1 MGTLRSSILVRPVP
15 CNCKFLA
22 MASSTSF
29 SSMLHA
35 CPPSIHYSC
44 RRLSS
49 LIIHARKK
57 NIHIDPSLEK
67 TAFDEEE
74 EVEPEEEF
82 DDERERK
89 DELQVFEEEEDG
101 DMLRPGQVKATT
113 SAKAQGGPWP
123 PSWMPRDTSA
133 LDDTPRALARLRPLL
148 LGIMMDEDDYF
159 EDEFED
165 PEPVDGDGGGGG
177 GIVLA
182 GTWWERK
189 ALDIAQNVVAS
200 FNGDFK
206 IYSFQASLNDTIRI
220 RIEKL
225 SNKYGSPSMGDIG
238 IFSMAYRERLDEAE
252 HAGAVPE
259 SLSLEVSSPGVE
271 RIVQVPQE
279 LDRFK
284 DLPIFEAPCTIPSP
298 SKGTTIKVAAQKRGR
313 RLLGAQEAQV
323 EGIKF
328 EGVQV
333 EELGEDGRDDDD
345 DENTEPDNGD
355 TRGPYMSTS
364 SGVVASM
371 RAGLGSFGLGSTVE
385 VTQ

>member
-1 MGTLRSSILVRPVP
+1 MEIGMGHMGTLRSSILVRPVP

-82 DDERERK
+82 DD
-89 DELQVFEEEEDG
+89 
-101 DMLRPGQVKATT
+101 
-113 SAKAQGGPWP
+113 
-123 PSWMPRDTSA
+123 
-133 LDDTPRALARLRPLL
+133 
-148 LGIMMDEDDYF
+148 GIMMDEDDYF

-259 SLSLEVSSPGVE
+259 SLSLE
-271 RIVQVPQE
+271 
-279 LDRFK
+279 L
-284 DLPIFEAPCTIPSP
+284 
-298 SKGTTIKVAAQKRGR
+298 SKP
-313 RLLGAQEAQV
+313 LLQ
-323 EGIKF
+323 
-328 EGVQV
+328 
-333 EELGEDGRDDDD
+333 
-345 DENTEPDNGD
+345 
-355 TRGPYMSTS
+355 RGPLRIRIKSMLLSLGPRLVGHFSPYM
-364 SGVVASM
+364 
-371 RAGLGSFGLGSTVE
+371 
-385 VTQ
+385 